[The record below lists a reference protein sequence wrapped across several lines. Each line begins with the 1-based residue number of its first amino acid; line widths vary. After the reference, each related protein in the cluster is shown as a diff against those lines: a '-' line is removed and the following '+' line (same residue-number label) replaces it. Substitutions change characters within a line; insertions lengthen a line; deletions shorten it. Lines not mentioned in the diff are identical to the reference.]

1 MAHSCTSNRVNWFM
15 NEWNVGAFSKLI
27 FCGMDFDNYH
37 ARVVFHPGA
46 FFHATFYHI
55 ILLEKTNSSHRI
67 HKQNPH
73 FFHAH
78 PWSGMSICDLLQIAS
93 CMFHNNKIIF
103 TLSTIIL
110 SLAMLGFT
118 IVASS
123 TIFSS
128 TISLWRKVEKTTHLQ
143 IQVFHYL

>member
-1 MAHSCTSNRVNWFM
+1 MYTIKDIRI
-15 NEWNVGAFSKLI
+15 KI
-27 FCGMDFDNYH
+27 FKIWISTYMKPLFCWMDFNNYH
-37 ARVVFHPGA
+37 TWIVFHPGA
-46 FFHATFYHI
+46 FFHTTFYHI

-128 TISLWRKVEKTTHLQ
+128 TISLWRKVEKMTLPQ